1 MLILVPWKPVVFIW
15 LLLSAMLFVGFI
27 ASSLMD
33 GWNPFVPRML
43 QRHETHH
50 AGHAV
55 LHHHKSVRRP
65 A

>member
-1 MLILVPWKPVVFIW
+1 MLVLIPWKPVVLVW
-15 LLLSAMLFVGFI
+15 LLLSVMLYVGFI
-27 ASSLMD
+27 VSSLID

-50 AGHAV
+50 AVHAV
-55 LHHHKSVRRP
+55 LHHHKFGHGP